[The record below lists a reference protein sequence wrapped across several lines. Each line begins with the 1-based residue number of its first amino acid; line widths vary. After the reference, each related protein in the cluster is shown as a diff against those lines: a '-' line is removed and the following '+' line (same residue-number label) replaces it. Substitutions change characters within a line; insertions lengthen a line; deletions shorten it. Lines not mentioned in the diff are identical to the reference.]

1 MIFSNNIFAKFQKV
15 FTILQQKNISIS
27 TAESCTGGLLSALF
41 TELDGSSKIF
51 DRGFITYSNQ
61 SKISLLEVNE
71 ELLKNHGAVSQEVAI
86 AMAIGALKKSQSK
99 IAIATTGIAGPQGG
113 TLQKPVGTVYIAIA
127 STEKSICQ
135 KFYFGND
142 RQLNRWKTVEEAINL
157 LEIFLKEI

>member
-1 MIFSNNIFAKFQKV
+1 M
-15 FTILQQKNISIS
+15 
-27 TAESCTGGLLSALF
+27 LSALF